1 MSILYIVA
9 TPIGNLNDITHRAIE
24 TLRKVSLIAA
34 EDTRHSRRLLDH
46 YQIATKLISLHEH
59 NEQQRST
66 YLLEQLQ
73 QGQTIAL
80 ISDAGTPLISDPGY
94 RLVQTVR
101 AANIRVV
108 PMPGPCALIAAL
120 SAAGLPSD
128 RFIFE
133 GFLSSKTTAR
143 KQQLQT
149 IQYETRTSI
158 FYESP
163 HRILDLIDDMLAILG
178 PERYV
183 VLARELTKTFETI
196 YGANLAELKEW
207 LINDSNQQ
215 KGEFVVLVAGITPT
229 TDNSTDLETT
239 RVLTILLNAL
249 PTSQAIQ
256 LATQITGEKKN
267 KLYDMA
273 LKHKQ
278 LP

>member
-24 TLRKVSLIAA
+24 TLHKVSLIAA

-46 YQIATKLISLHEH
+46 YQITTKLISLHEH

-108 PMPGPCALIAAL
+108 PIPGACALISAL

-149 IQYETRTSI
+149 IQHETRTSI

-215 KGEFVVLVAGITPT
+215 KGEFVVLVAGVTPT
-229 TDNSTDLETT
+229 TDNSTDIETT
-239 RVLTILLNAL
+239 RVLTILLKDL

-267 KLYDMA
+267 KLYDLA

-278 LP
+278 LA